1 MLTKTNRIKC
11 DTCGKFI
18 PYKDIVLGKAYNVL
32 VYPGSDMTEETHSS
46 ECRKCYKPEEGKEN
60 NSGGFKNVRAIIK
73 PNFKT
78 MYLQTE
84 QKAMMGK

>member
-18 PYKDIVLGKAYNVL
+18 SYKDIELGKAYNVL
-32 VYPGSDMTEETHSS
+32 VYPGLDMTEETYSS

-60 NSGGFKNVRAIIK
+60 NSMYEVRR
-73 PNFKT
+73 P
-78 MYLQTE
+78 QTNL
-84 QKAMMGK
+84 